1 MDTKKII
8 AELNAVDS
16 QTSLNV
22 WYENYLGK
30 KWEITLA
37 SKWLATLSPEEK
49 KEMWQK
55 LSEAKK
61 LVTEAYEQKL
71 HHFQREAINAQ
82 LADDIVD
89 ISLDKPLSDVGH
101 AHLLHA
107 ERRRI
112 EEICQGMGFVV
123 EYGKDVVSKYEN
135 FYSVNIPATHP
146 ATEMHDTYFLGQKD
160 TDGDNFVLRTQTSS
174 MQNELMKRYG
184 VPLKAVVPWKV
195 YRNESTDASHDT
207 VFRQLEWMV
216 IDKNMSIGHC
226 KEMLTSLLSAIFGKS
241 MSIRMRPAYFPF
253 VEPGFEI
260 DASCPIC
267 EQKGCSLCKQTGW
280 IEIVGAGMIHPR
292 VLEEGGV
299 DSTVYTGFA
308 FGMWVN
314 RVVSIKYG
322 IKDIRYFT
330 NGDLRFLRSFSA

>member
-1 MDTKKII
+1 MNKEQILTELQKVDTK
-8 AELNAVDS
+8 A
-16 QTSLNV
+16 SLDV
-22 WYENYLGK
+22 WYESYLGK
-30 KWEITLA
+30 KGEITLA
-37 SKWLATLSPEEK
+37 SKNLASLSPEEK
-49 KEMWQK
+49 KEMGQK
-55 LSEAKK
+55 ISEMKNSLTA
-61 LVTEAYEQKL
+61 AYEEKL
-71 HHFQREAINAQ
+71 QHFQREAIDAQ

-89 ISLDKPLSDVGH
+89 INIDKQVSDVGH

-112 EEICQGMGFVV
+112 EEICQGMGFII
-123 EYGKDVVSKYEN
+123 EYGKDVVTKYEN

-146 ATEMHDTYFLGQKD
+146 ATEMHDTYFLAQKD
-160 TDGDNFVLRTQTSS
+160 NDGDNLVLRTQTSA
-174 MQNELMKRYG
+174 MQNELMKRHG
-184 VPLKAVVPWKV
+184 VPLKVVVPGKV

-207 VFRQLEWMV
+207 VFRQLEGMV
-216 IDKNMSIGHC
+216 IDKNISIGQC
-226 KEMLTSLLSAIFGKS
+226 KEMLTSLLSAIFGKD
-241 MSIRMRPAYFPF
+241 MTIRMRPAYFPF

-267 EQKGCSLCKQTGW
+267 EQKGCSLCKHTGW
-280 IEIVGAGMIHPR
+280 IEIIGAGMIHPR

-299 DSTVYTGFA
+299 DSKEYTGFA
-308 FGMWVN
+308 FGMGIN